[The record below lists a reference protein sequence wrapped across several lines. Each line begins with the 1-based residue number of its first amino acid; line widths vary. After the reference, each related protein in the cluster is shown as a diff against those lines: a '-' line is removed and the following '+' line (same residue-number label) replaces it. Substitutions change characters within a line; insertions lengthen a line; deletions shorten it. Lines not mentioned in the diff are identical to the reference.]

1 MITQDVQISAGTST
15 IAAHLARP
23 EESTGKHPAV
33 IVLPEVFGM
42 THETERVAD
51 LVASLG
57 YVGIAVD
64 YYHRFASNLCFP
76 YSQEG
81 SEEAFA
87 AASRLKQT
95 DILDDVHTA
104 MDWLNGQPFVERGRI
119 ASWGF
124 GFGGTAAIIA
134 ASIPEIT
141 GAIAFYPDG
150 VLEPLPNGKPF
161 ITDLSNIVAPLLIV
175 FGELDYYVPRYEMDR
190 IYTTLT
196 AAGKDVRMHIYPRV
210 GHSFFRHGRP
220 QAIAELRR
228 YSDQAVAQAVADS
241 WNLAKVFL
249 SDVFSRTALSA
260 SSARR

>member
-1 MITQDVQISAGTST
+1 MITQDVKISAGTST

-23 EESTGKHPAV
+23 EEDTGKHPAV
-33 IVLPEVFGM
+33 IVLPEVFGL

-64 YYHRFASNLCFP
+64 YYHRFTSNLCFP

-87 AASRLKQT
+87 AAGRLTQT
-95 DILDDVHTA
+95 DILEDVRTA
-104 MDWLNGQPFVERGRI
+104 MDWLNGQPFVERGHI

-124 GFGGTAAIIA
+124 GFGGTAAMIA
-134 ASIPEIT
+134 ASLREIT

-190 IYTTLT
+190 IYTTLR

-241 WNLAKVFL
+241 WNLAKAFL